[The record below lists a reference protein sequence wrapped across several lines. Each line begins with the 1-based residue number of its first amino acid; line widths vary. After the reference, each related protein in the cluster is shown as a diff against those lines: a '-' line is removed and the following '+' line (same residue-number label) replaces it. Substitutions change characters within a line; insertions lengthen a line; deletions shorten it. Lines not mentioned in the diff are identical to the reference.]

1 MLETELSLVQT
12 CSQIDLALRFGLLRS
27 AEYRIE
33 LLIRHIRLGD
43 VSDMAPCTLC
53 RGRLS
58 SGLLIRQG
66 VMAEGE
72 VAPPIR
78 PSKTFAVFYRDI
90 HAVEVALK
98 AGSSAS

>member
-12 CSQIDLALRFGLLRS
+12 CSQIDLALRFGLLQS

-43 VSDMAPCTLC
+43 VSDMAPCTLS

-58 SGLLIRQG
+58 SGLLIWQRVVAG
-66 VMAEGE
+66 GE
-72 VAPPIR
+72 VTPPIR
-78 PSKTFAVFYRDI
+78 FGETIDRSEKRR
-90 HAVEVALK
+90 VEKEGVRTVKL
-98 AGSSAS
+98 